1 MLELALTTFMT
12 LFVIVDPPG
21 NLPIFI
27 SLTAGTSASHQRSMA
42 IKAPVIALCVL
53 LVFALVGERLL
64 NFIGIEM
71 PAFRIAGGL
80 MLLLV
85 ALEMVFEKTAQRKSD
100 SANKVHQRKLKA
112 SAAAAATPSDQEK
125 SSTAGDQPADSS
137 QPAVDVSVFPLAI
150 PILAGPGAITTV
162 LLLISQQSEG
172 WLGTGVV
179 LGVVVLLM
187 ALCMALFLLASRLDK
202 LLGATVTNILT
213 RLFGVILAA
222 LSIQFV
228 IDGVKQAFSLTS

>member
-27 SLTAGTSASHQRSMA
+27 SLTAGTPASHQRSMA

-112 SAAAAATPSDQEK
+112 SGAAATPSDQAK
-125 SSTAGDQPADSS
+125 SSTASD
-137 QPAVDVSVFPLAI
+137 QPAVDDFA
-150 PILAGPGAITTV
+150 
-162 LLLISQQSEG
+162 
-172 WLGTGVV
+172 
-179 LGVVVLLM
+179 
-187 ALCMALFLLASRLDK
+187 
-202 LLGATVTNILT
+202 
-213 RLFGVILAA
+213 
-222 LSIQFV
+222 
-228 IDGVKQAFSLTS
+228 

>member
-1 MLELALTTFMT
+1 MLELALTSFMT
-12 LFVIVDPPG
+12 LFVIIDPPG
-21 NLPIFI
+21 NLPIFL
-27 SLTAGTSASHQRSMA
+27 SLTAGTPAAHQRAMA

-64 NFIGIEM
+64 SFIGIDM
-71 PAFRIAGGL
+71 SAFRIAGGL

-100 SANKVHQRKLKA
+100 SAKKVHQRKLKA
-112 SAAAAATPSDQEK
+112 AGASTGQGPDNALPQNAADKSDDDG
-125 SSTAGDQPADSS
+125 T
-137 QPAVDVSVFPLAI
+137 PAVDVSVFPLAI

-162 LLLISQQSEG
+162 LLLISQQDEG
-172 WLGTGVV
+172 WIGTGVV
-179 LGVVVLLM
+179 LAVVVVLM
-187 ALCMALFLLASRLDK
+187 ALCMALFLLSSRLDK
-202 LLGATVTNILT
+202 LLGSTVTNILT

-228 IDGVKQAFSLTS
+228 IDGVKQAFDLTS